1 MLIVYSVAKLSNMRA
16 VYFSDFD
23 GSSITVREVP
33 DAPSPGTGQVR
44 VRVHAAG
51 LNRADLM
58 QARGS
63 YPPPPGYSPNI
74 PGLEFAGEIA
84 EIADGVRGWNVGDRV
99 MAITAGEAQ
108 AEFVTIDARLLMRV
122 PENLSFT
129 QAAAIPEAF
138 ITAHDAVFT
147 QAQLNNGETL
157 LIHAVGSGVGISAL
171 QMAKLRGNIVMGT
184 SRTTDKLDRCK
195 ELGLDHGLT
204 TSEGPVFADK
214 LKELTGGASVVLDLV
229 GGNYFPES
237 LAALAL
243 KGRIVLVGLTA
254 GRKSEIDLGMTLQKR
269 ARVIGTVLRA
279 RPIEEKESATRAFA
293 EAFFSAFETGP
304 IKPVIDRTFP
314 AEQAKTAYDYLASNE
329 SFGKIVI
336 EF

>member
-1 MLIVYSVAKLSNMRA
+1 MRA
-16 VYFSDFD
+16 VHFSDFD
-23 GSSITVREVP
+23 GSSISFREVP
-33 DAPSPGTGQVR
+33 DAPPPATGQVR
-44 VRVHAAG
+44 VRVRAAG
-51 LNRADLM
+51 VNRADLM

-63 YPPPPGYSPNI
+63 YPPPTGYSPNI
-74 PGLEFAGEIA
+74 PGLEFAGEIT
-84 EIADGVRGWNVGDRV
+84 EIAGGVKGWNVGDRA
-99 MAITAGEAQ
+99 MAITAGEGQ
-108 AEFVTIDARLLMRV
+108 AEFVTIDARLLMGI

-129 QAAAIPEAF
+129 EAAAIPEAF

-147 QAQLNNGETL
+147 QAELNTGETL

-171 QMAKLRGNIVMGT
+171 QMAKHQGNLVLGT
-184 SRTTDKLDRCK
+184 SRTADKLDRCE
-195 ELGLDHGLT
+195 ELGLDHGIAT
-204 TSEGPVFADK
+204 AEGPVFADK
-214 LKELTGGASVVLDLV
+214 VKELTGGANVVLDLV

-293 EAFFSAFETGP
+293 EAFLPAFEMGS
-304 IKPVIDRTFP
+304 IRPVVDRTFP
-314 AEQAKTAYDYLASNE
+314 AEQAKAAYEYLESNA